1 MLPGSHLV
9 AFSSP
14 VCLPHLSVTPS
25 NTVPVRWEVTIKCL
39 AALASAWTQ
48 HPSVQGSATPSS
60 SSLLKDTRLP
70 CTILAILPDSCL
82 HHISKGICKA
92 CPNFCFCFSFFK
104 PDQLLLVWLNI
115 LYSIKNGFC
124 LFKWNK
130 CELLQISMQL
140 SRFQA
145 LPSPIWEA
153 KVPKSLFECPVGINN
168 KRMVERIV

>member
-1 MLPGSHLV
+1 MGLIAFHSSLHVFKMLPGSHLV

-25 NTVPVRWEVTIKCL
+25 NTVPVRWEVTIECL

-104 PDQLLLVWLNI
+104 PDRSSSVYSLYIYCKFLLCGYHNAYLKHLTGI
-115 LYSIKNGFC
+115 IAY
-124 LFKWNK
+124 FKV
-130 CELLQISMQL
+130 IT
-140 SRFQA
+140 
-145 LPSPIWEA
+145 
-153 KVPKSLFECPVGINN
+153 V
-168 KRMVERIV
+168 